1 MTKEER
7 YAMNDKARKEKRY
20 SLFVDGKIIANGN
33 TRSYM
38 VKRYATAWQEN
49 KGKRVYLW
57 DDWNS
62 CEI

>member
-1 MTKEER
+1 MTKEEIIQ
-7 YAMNDKARKEKRY
+7 ANEKARQAKRY
-20 SLFVDGKIIANGN
+20 FLFVDGELVSEGN

-38 VKRYATAWQEN
+38 VKKYIKTCQEN
-49 KGKRVYLW
+49 REKMVYLW